1 MQINTFST
9 LYSQLTTP
17 MTDHAF
23 RFDYKLNIASDNGT
37 YGRNPD
43 EGDNWEGLMG
53 DLVNDRADIGLA
65 SLHVTGVRQI
75 DVDFTVPFYEFQV
88 QSVALSLVQIC
99 ALMHKKILFCSPLC
113 HKDILKAVSLW
124 HKKGGDSNI

>member
-1 MQINTFST
+1 MQINTLST

-23 RFDYKLNIASDNGT
+23 RFDYELNIASDNGT

-65 SLHVTGVRQI
+65 SLHVTAVRQI

-88 QSVALSLVQIC
+88 QRVALSLVQT
-99 ALMHKKILFCSPLC
+99 LCSDGQTDSVLC
-113 HKDILKAVSLW
+113 TFMP
-124 HKKGGDSNI
+124 